1 MTRTTLAFPDDDYT
15 DYAEYVV
22 KKICGNKKNR
32 EKAILLSK
40 KLKKYY
46 Y

>member
-1 MTRTTLAFPDDDYT
+1 MTRTTFAFPDDE
-15 DYAEYVV
+15 YAEYVV
-22 KKICGNKKNR
+22 RKICGSKKNR